1 MEKVVKKA
9 QALVLAKKQSIIMKP
24 EEMQV
29 GMAKLK
35 VAQNSYDF
43 PISAIFAVGVQPI
56 LQITGL

>member
-1 MEKVVKKA
+1 
-9 QALVLAKKQSIIMKP
+9 MKP